1 MSGKW
6 ILVVGKGILRFLNGR
21 WGILCVSMVLEPV
34 AALCI
39 FAGPGQVP
47 FESAVPHVVLVLL
60 GTSQV
65 PAMVV
70 AGFLF
75 HRILPSR
82 TGSALASLYFLAFL
96 AAGFCTIFALLALV
110 RFLVRALWHL
120 ASRTMQAHK

>member
-6 ILVVGKGILRFLNGR
+6 ILVFRKGILRFLNGK
-21 WGILCVSMVLEPV
+21 WGILCVSMALEPV

-39 FAGPGQVP
+39 FAGPGQFP
-47 FESAVPHVVLVLL
+47 LGGAVPHVVLVLL

-75 HRILPSR
+75 HPFLPSR

-96 AAGFCTIFALLALV
+96 AIGFCTIFAVLALV
-110 RFLVRALWHL
+110 RFLVRALWHF
-120 ASRTMQAHK
+120 ASRAMRAHR